1 MMPNQTFTAY
11 RRDLPHWRLDGATYF
26 LTWCLHRRQS
36 DLEPSERTI
45 VLEVMRFA
53 HRSDFR
59 LSAAVVMN
67 DHVHAVVTPNRG
79 HQLTAN
85 QHSWKSFSAF
95 RLQRESGR
103 RGKIWQ
109 DEAYDRIVRDD
120 PALNRFVDD
129 F

>member
-1 MMPNQTFTAY
+1 
-11 RRDLPHWRLDGATYF
+11 
-26 LTWCLHRRQS
+26 
-36 DLEPSERTI
+36 
-45 VLEVMRFA
+45 MRFA

-79 HQLTAN
+79 HQLTAI

-120 PALNRFVDD
+120 PALNRFVAYIRLNPSRRWPEIRSYPWLWLGDAERNP
-129 F
+129 